1 MDYGFPDE
9 FGGQVFDCLVML
21 ISKEYVEKSKVYKGY
36 RIDETVIMN
45 ELAGTNGY
53 VIGGTLYNR
62 IKY

>member
-1 MDYGFPDE
+1 
-9 FGGQVFDCLVML
+9 ML